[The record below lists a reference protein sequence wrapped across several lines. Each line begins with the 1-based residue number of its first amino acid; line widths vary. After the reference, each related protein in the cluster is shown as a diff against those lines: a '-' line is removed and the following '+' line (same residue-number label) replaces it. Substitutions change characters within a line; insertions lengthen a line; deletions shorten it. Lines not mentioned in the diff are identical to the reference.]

1 MIQRKGKIKS
11 ITLLTWSIMLMIPLE
26 LARAPEEAALVGQ
39 GVPTAQLNL
48 ELLHT
53 GWTRIA
59 MKLFRL
65 WSSQEYLLQP
75 HIWMPFVKA
84 VAIQPLMRL

>member
-1 MIQRKGKIKS
+1 MIRRKGKIKS
-11 ITLLTWSIMLMIPLE
+11 ITLLTWSIMLMISLE
-26 LARAPEEAALVGQ
+26 LAAPEAALVGQ

-59 MKLFRL
+59 MKLFL
-65 WSSQEYLLQP
+65 VWSSQEYLLLP

-84 VAIQPLMRL
+84 VGIQPLMRL